1 MTRSFKV
8 NPSCCARRWLRLAL
22 VLWGF
27 TSASA
32 LAAVSVSLAWNPSSD
47 ANVAGYKI
55 YYGLTSRNYTSS
67 VNVGNVS
74 KATIGGLQ
82 QNTTYYFAATTYDSA
97 GNESDFSNEASYSSN
112 VTPAVPP
119 ALNAL
124 NDLAINENSGL
135 QTVSLSGISPGS
147 GSVVSISAVSSNPGL
162 IPNPTVNYASPNT
175 TGSLIFVAQTN
186 ACGSAIITVTANNGQ
201 AQSNLVTRSFT
212 VTVSQISNPTLDPIA
227 DVTLAYGE
235 KPAKITLT
243 GIQPGT
249 SAGKKKMKITATS
262 SNPALL
268 PNPKASYRNLQSTGS
283 LLIKP
288 IKNAV
293 GTSVITVTLNDGGT
307 ANNLVT
313 RQFSVTVKPNQPPT
327 LDPINDVVLAYGA
340 KGQTLNLTGL
350 SCGDPTEGQKLKI
363 SAVSSNP
370 QVIPNP
376 RTKYANGS
384 NTGTLNFTPKTKAS
398 GTAII
403 TVTVNDGAK
412 TNNLVARMFSV
423 TVSTQNEATNNS
435 VASATAAPE
444 AAFLSAPVRSNGHFA
459 FTVNGTS
466 GQQYVV
472 QVSSDLMHWTSV
484 ETNSAPFS
492 FDDAGA
498 GSATQ
503 KFYRTVA
510 ITAP

>member
-1 MTRSFKV
+1 M
-8 NPSCCARRWLRLAL
+8 L
-22 VLWGF
+22 LWGWA
-27 TSASA
+27 SASA

-47 ANVAGYKI
+47 VNVAGYKI

-67 VNVGNVS
+67 VDVGNVS
-74 KATIGGLQ
+74 KASIGGLQ

-112 VTPAVPP
+112 VTPTLPP
-119 ALNAL
+119 TLNAL
-124 NDLAINENSGL
+124 NDLAVPENSGL
-135 QTVSLSGISPGS
+135 QTVNLSGISPGS
-147 GSVVSISAVSSNPGL
+147 GSTVSLSVVSSNPGL
-162 IPNPTVNYASPNT
+162 IPNPTVNYASPNA
-175 TGSLIFVAQTN
+175 TGSLTFAAQTN
-186 ACGSAIITVTANNGQ
+186 AFGSAVITVTANNGQ

-212 VTVSQISNPTLDPIA
+212 VTVSQILNPTLDPIA

-249 SAGKKKMKITATS
+249 AAGKKKMKITAVS
-262 SNPALL
+262 SNPQLL
-268 PNPKASYRNLQSTGS
+268 PNPKVSYRNLQPTGS

-293 GTSVITVTLNDGGT
+293 GTSLITVTVDDGGT

-327 LDPINDVVLAYGA
+327 LNPINDVVLAYGA
-340 KGQTLNLTGL
+340 KGQTIDLTGL
-350 SCGDPTEGQKLKI
+350 SCGDPAEGQKLKI

-370 QVIPNP
+370 KVIPNP
-376 RTKYANGS
+376 KAKYANRG
-384 NTGTLNFTPKTKAS
+384 NTGTLNFTPKAKAS
-398 GTAII
+398 GTAMI

-412 TNNLVARMFSV
+412 TNNLVTRLFSI
-423 TVSTQNEATNNS
+423 TVSAQNEATNNT
-435 VASATAAPE
+435 VAAVATVPE

-466 GQQYVV
+466 GQQYIV
-472 QVSSDLMHWTSV
+472 QVSSDLIHWTSV
-484 ETNSAPFS
+484 ETNTAPFS
-492 FDDAGA
+492 FDDASA
-498 GSATQ
+498 GSAAQ
-503 KFYRTVA
+503 KFYRTVGVSV
-510 ITAP
+510 P